1 MNEKNYPGISAF
13 QLAAVIII
21 CRVFTL
27 MTHIPLINEGFTL
40 PEQLAAIAASSLAG
54 ALLLIPSA
62 VLYGKYGR
70 AGTAEA
76 VMQGCRPAGIIS
88 SAVCA
93 LYLLFSC
100 ILDLSAF
107 SDFMNARFPAGV
119 PVKITALV
127 MTAACI
133 YCAYCGIEGIARGS
147 GTVIFLFVI
156 MVIFMIGGSADKI
169 SFENIRQGFGIKNTA
184 QAFFEDLSGGTEL
197 ALLCLMGKYTAG
209 NFRKGGYFA
218 LAGRLVCAAGI
229 TLSAVLIL
237 GDYAYMCSYPFLDM
251 GSAAGINFLQ
261 RIDSVYMMI
270 WVLTAVL
277 TISLKIYIGAGFA
290 AMLGGKIN
298 KSERLLPVV
307 IFAAVIYLCAAFT
320 PAEKLLTDVWG
331 QIILCVMLGIITVVI
346 PLAAMCSI
354 RKKRKAAGNEKQS

>member
-1 MNEKNYPGISAF
+1 MNERTYPGISAF

-40 PEQLAAIAASSLAG
+40 PEQLTAIAASSLAG
-54 ALLLIPSA
+54 AVLLIPSA
-62 VLYGKYGR
+62 LLYAKYGR
-70 AGTAEA
+70 EGTAEA
-76 VMQGCRPAGIIS
+76 VMQRCKPMGIICA
-88 SAVCA
+88 AVCA

-107 SDFMNARFPAGV
+107 SDFISVRFPAGV

-147 GTVIFLFVI
+147 GAVIALFVI

-169 SFENIRQGFGIKNTA
+169 SFENIRQGFGIENTA

-209 NFRKGGYFA
+209 NYREGGYFA
-218 LAGRLVCAAGI
+218 LAGRLICAAGI
-229 TLSAVLIL
+229 TFSAVLIL
-237 GDYAYMCSYPFLDM
+237 GDYAYMCGYPFLDM

-270 WVLTAVL
+270 WVITAVL
-277 TISLKIYIGAGFA
+277 TVSVKIYTGAVLA
-290 AMLGGKIN
+290 SMLGGKII
-298 KSERLLPVV
+298 KREKLLPVV
-307 IFAAVIYLCAAFT
+307 IFSAVMYFCAMFT
-320 PAEKLLTDVWG
+320 PAERLLTGTGG
-331 QIILCVMLGIITVVI
+331 QAALCVMLGIITVVL
-346 PLAAMCSI
+346 PTAAI
-354 RKKRKAAGNEKQS
+354 FGLRKKRKAAVNEK